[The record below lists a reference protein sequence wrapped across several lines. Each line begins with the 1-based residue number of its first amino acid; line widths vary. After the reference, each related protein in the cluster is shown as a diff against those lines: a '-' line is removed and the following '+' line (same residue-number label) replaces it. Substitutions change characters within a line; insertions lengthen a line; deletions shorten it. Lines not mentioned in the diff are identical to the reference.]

1 MGSFGCAT
9 NMYSWVC
16 LLVCLLHAAAH
27 PCDSEVQSACPERA
41 SSELARCLKD
51 KSEHESPTDI
61 SSECADFIALNAA
74 CADDI
79 IKSCDEAF
87 FTEDTALCLSTWTAR
102 EDLTPKCA
110 GVLSWALPKQEAA
123 DGDGPTDEL
132 GMSEKDYAEKQEWR
146 AKRRAGRSAAIEK
159 IRQDRE
165 QEKELEALKKEDPVA
180 YKQLMKEREEAEKSF
195 EELKKR
201 RRLIAAAEERK
212 RRKELGL
219 PELEASSEEEEEARR
234 QKRIEERLEV
244 IREAKKKERVNWLP
258 YVLGGLFVAYI
269 FFNVLNMFGGK
280 KKDDND
286 EDDKDD

>member
-1 MGSFGCAT
+1 MGFLGGGTIISYGT
-9 NMYSWVC
+9 VC
-16 LLVCLLHAAAH
+16 FVFWLRAAAH
-27 PCDSEVQSACPERA
+27 PCESEVQSACPERA

-51 KSEHESPTDI
+51 KSEHESPTEI
-61 SSECADFIALNAA
+61 SSACADFIALNVA

-79 IKSCDEAF
+79 VKSCDEAF
-87 FTEDTALCLSTWTAR
+87 FTEDTALCLSTWTAK

-110 GVLSWALPKQEAA
+110 GVLDWALPKSQASDDEA
-123 DGDGPTDEL
+123 PTDEL

-159 IRQDRE
+159 IRQDKE
-165 QEKELEALKKEDPVA
+165 QEKELEELKREDPAA
-180 YKQLMKEREEAEKSF
+180 YKQLMKEREEAAKSF

-219 PELEASSEEEEEARR
+219 PELEATAEEEEEKKKK
-234 QKRIEERLEV
+234 KRIEERLEV

-269 FFNVLNMFGGK
+269 FFNVLNVFGGK
-280 KKDDND
+280 KKDS